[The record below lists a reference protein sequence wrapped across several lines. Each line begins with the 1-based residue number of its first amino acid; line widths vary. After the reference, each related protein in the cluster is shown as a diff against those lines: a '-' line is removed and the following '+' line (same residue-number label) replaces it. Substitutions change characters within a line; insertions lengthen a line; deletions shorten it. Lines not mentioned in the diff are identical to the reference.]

1 MRLTTSMKITA
12 NSNSKG
18 FYLYTLILVVIFA
31 TSLFLLIASL
41 DNLKHSFLSLKEVN
55 ARLVLSD
62 CSINGM
68 TVECYGNITIDST
81 IPYEIELIQLSMSN
95 EEGKDMGS
103 WTADYVRNAGKD
115 FLIKISDVQIFEEFR
130 DGDSKVY
137 LEGFVKVKFD
147 IGRYGMKLDIPLKAE
162 VSTFGKEG

>member
-1 MRLTTSMKITA
+1 MRLIASMKITT
-12 NSNSKG
+12 NSNSKAFG
-18 FYLYTLILVVIFA
+18 PYTLILVVIFA
-31 TSLFLLIASL
+31 ISLFLLIASL

-62 CSINGM
+62 CSIKGM
-68 TVECYGNITIDST
+68 TVECHGNIAIDSS
-81 IPYEIELIQLSMSN
+81 IPYEIELIQLRMSN

-103 WTADYVRNAGKD
+103 WTADYVRDAGKD

>member
-1 MRLTTSMKITA
+1 
-12 NSNSKG
+12 
-18 FYLYTLILVVIFA
+18 
-31 TSLFLLIASL
+31 
-41 DNLKHSFLSLKEVN
+41 
-55 ARLVLSD
+55 
-62 CSINGM
+62 M
-68 TVECYGNITIDST
+68 TVECYGNITVDST

-103 WTADYVRNAGKD
+103 WTADYVRDAGKS

-162 VSTFGKEG
+162 VSTLERKDELTEEKYPDSEQVISNIQERIVYSGTNRI